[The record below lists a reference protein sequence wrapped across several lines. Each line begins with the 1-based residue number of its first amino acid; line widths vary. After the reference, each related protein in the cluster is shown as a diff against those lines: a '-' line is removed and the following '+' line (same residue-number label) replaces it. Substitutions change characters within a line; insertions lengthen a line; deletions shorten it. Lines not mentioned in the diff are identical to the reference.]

1 MGKEYA
7 FENPVQ
13 ITRTPKEELLTVS
26 IAEDLNVL
34 EEDVKL
40 LASLAGILEYPT
52 EDWNQRFEECKELS
66 LLNTD
71 FSTESFSEFC
81 LKIRDLSLMEL
92 QELYT
97 RTFDLKPMCALDV
110 GHHLF
115 GEDYKRG
122 EFLANL
128 RETEDPFDL
137 GQKDQLPDFLPVLL
151 RLLGHMENAELR
163 SSLVA
168 VCLIPALAKMKASFK
183 DKEHPYK
190 GVIVFVSDVLKNV
203 AEKSILEVD
212 EMKNS
217 RYQYA

>member
-1 MGKEYA
+1 MRKQYS

-13 ITRTPKEELLTVS
+13 ITRTPKEVPLTVS
-26 IAEDLNVL
+26 IAENLNIMD
-34 EEDVKL
+34 EDVKL
-40 LASLAGILEYPT
+40 LASLAAVLEYPT

-66 LLNTD
+66 LLSADVSTD
-71 FSTESFSEFC
+71 AFSDFC
-81 LKIRDLSLMEL
+81 LKIRSLSLMEL

-128 RETEDPFDL
+128 KETEAPFDL
-137 GQKDQLPDFLPVLL
+137 GQEHQLPDFLPVLL
-151 RLLGHMENAELR
+151 RLLGYMENGELR

-168 VCLIPALAKMKASFK
+168 VCLISALEKMKASFK
-183 DKEHPYK
+183 DQEHPYK
-190 GVIVFVSDVLKNV
+190 AVILFVSDVLKNV